1 MEHFLNMGGYARYV
15 WPSYALAL
23 LAVVL
28 NIYWARRSLRDAQS
42 QARRRIER
50 AGQSD
55 AIKKGAP

>member
-1 MEHFLNMGGYARYV
+1 MMRFLHMGGYAVYV

-42 QARRRIER
+42 ETRRRLER
-50 AGQSD
+50 TGRMKVAR
-55 AIKKGAP
+55 